1 MDAFTGVFYNFFTV
15 RFEGDFNVKQRK
27 EKEKK
32 LKNINFELGGVQQTS
47 KKKIKGKYGFKE
59 NLWANKNKLNDV
71 LYANKKKQSQWIEVL
86 TQWLP

>member
-1 MDAFTGVFYNFFTV
+1 MDAFTGVFYNFLQWGFWGFQCET
-15 RFEGDFNVKQRK
+15 EKRK
-27 EKEKK
+27 RNKS
-32 LKNINFELGGVQQTS
+32 KNINFEAGGVQQTS

-71 LYANKKKQSQWIEVL
+71 LYGNKKKQSQWIEVV